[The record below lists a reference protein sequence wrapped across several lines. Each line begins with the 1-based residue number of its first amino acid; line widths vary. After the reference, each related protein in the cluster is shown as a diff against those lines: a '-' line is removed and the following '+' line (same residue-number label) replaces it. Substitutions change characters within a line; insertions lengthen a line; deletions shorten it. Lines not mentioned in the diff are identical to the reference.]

1 MISFAV
7 RNLKVFFRDKSS
19 VFFSLLSVFIIIG
32 LYALFLGNVWSS
44 GFKEIGNIR
53 FLMDSWMMAGL
64 LAVTTVTA
72 TMGAFGIMVEDE
84 TKKYN
89 KDFYSSPLSRSAL
102 TMGYL
107 LGSFVISVIMSIVAL
122 VLIEIYIVLAGGSL
136 LSIAAFAEVILL
148 VLLSAFSNTAM
159 LFFITSFF
167 KSQNAFATAST
178 IIGTVIGFLTGI
190 YIPIGSLPSAVQ
202 LVIKVFPPSHAAVLF
217 RQIIMAAP
225 LSTGFAGAPAQ
236 ALAQFKTAMG
246 VSFDFG
252 GTTITPLISI
262 VVLLLAAVVF
272 CLLALWR
279 VKRKRKG

>member
-1 MISFAV
+1 MTSFAI

-44 GFKEIGNIR
+44 GFKEIKNIR
-53 FLMDSWMMAGL
+53 FVMDSWMMAGL

-89 KDFYSSPLSRSAL
+89 KDFYSSPLSRSSI

-107 LGSFVISVIMSIVAL
+107 LGAFVISVIMSIIAL

-136 LSIAAFAEVILL
+136 LPVEGFIEVILL
-148 VLLSAFSNTAM
+148 ILLSAFSNTAM
-159 LFFITSFF
+159 LFFIASFF

-178 IIGTVIGFLTGI
+178 VIGTIIGFLTGI

-202 LVIKVFPPSHAAVLF
+202 MVIKIFPPSHAAALF
-217 RQIIMAAP
+217 RQVIMAAP
-225 LSTGFAGAPAQ
+225 LSTGFAGAPAEVVS
-236 ALAQFKTAMG
+236 QFKTAMG
-246 VSFDFG
+246 VTFKFS
-252 GTTITPLISI
+252 GTTITPLASI
-262 VVLLLAAVVF
+262 AILLVSAAVF
-272 CLLALWR
+272 CMLTLWR